1 MNIVIAGAGEVGT
14 HLAKMLSQEEQNIV
28 LIDPNPKRLELAAMR
43 SELLPQVGNPLS
55 PSDLLQAN
63 VKYADLFISVM
74 PEEADN
80 ILACALASRLGAGK
94 TLARINNNEFLKPD
108 MAQYFRDMGV
118 HTMIYPELLAAREIV
133 STIKNPWARQYVE
146 LFDGALVLVGVK
158 VREGAHIVGKYLHEL
173 TRTGNKIF
181 HIVAI
186 KRDLETI
193 IPKGGTQVLHGDI
206 VFFATAQNHLD
217 EVRKLAGKDN
227 PPIHKVVIM
236 GGSRIAIRSI
246 EMIPRNIQ
254 VAIIEKDK
262 EKSMRISA
270 IAPTNVQVY
279 NGDGRDSDILIEAG
293 LDQTDVF
300 IALTEN
306 SETNVLACL
315 GAKRFGVFKT
325 IAKEENIDYI
335 SLADRLDIGTLI
347 NKKLLAA
354 GSIYRIFLGEDTSTV
369 KCLTLANA
377 DVAELVAHRGAP
389 VTKRPVKDLNIPEGI
404 TFGGMVRNGVPQ
416 MIHGDTV
423 IEPYDH
429 VVVFCLNTPLNILK
443 DFFG

>member
-14 HLAKMLSQEEQNIV
+14 HLAKMLSQEDQDIV
-28 LIDPNPKRLELAAMR
+28 LIDPDPKRLELAAMR
-43 SELLPQVGNPLS
+43 TELLPLVCNPLS
-55 PSDLLQAN
+55 PSDLKQAK
-63 VKYADLFISVM
+63 VKDADLFISVM
-74 PEEADN
+74 PAEADN
-80 ILACALASRLGAGK
+80 ILACILAARIGAKK
-94 TLARINNNEFLKPD
+94 TLARINNIEYLKPD
-108 MAQYFRDMGV
+108 MAQYFRSMGIN
-118 HTMIYPELLAAREIV
+118 TMIYPELLAAHEIV
-133 STIKNPWARQYVE
+133 STIKNPWAREYVE
-146 LFDGALVLVGVK
+146 LFGGVLALVGVK
-158 VREGAHIVGKYLHEL
+158 VREGAPIVGKFLHEL
-173 TRTGNKIF
+173 TQAEDKYY
-181 HIVAI
+181 HVVAI

-193 IPKGGTQVLHGDI
+193 IPKGRTQILHSDI
-206 VFFATAQNHLD
+206 VFFATVPSRLD
-217 EVRKLAGKDN
+217 DIRKLAGKKN
-227 PPIHKVVIM
+227 PPIRKVVIM

-246 EMIPRNIQ
+246 EMIPRSIQ
-254 VAIIEKDK
+254 ISIIEQDKD
-262 EKSMRISA
+262 KSMRISA
-270 IAPTNVQVY
+270 SSPTNVKVY
-279 NGDGRDSDILIEAG
+279 NGDGRDSDILREVG
-293 LDQTDVF
+293 LDQADVF

-354 GSIYRIFLGEDTSTV
+354 GSIFHFFLGEDSSTV

-377 DVAELVAHRGAP
+377 DVAELVAHRDAP
-389 VTKRPVKDLNIPEGI
+389 VTKGPVKTLDIPDGI

-429 VVVFCLNTPLNILK
+429 VVVFCLNTPLNSLK
-443 DFFG
+443 EFFG